1 MASNLDNKA
10 SFLTTEYGVMKTVL
24 SQLPIKQ
31 LNKAATVCKA
41 WNNTSKIIK
50 KSRNQIYTYGRVEE
64 SKSDNAFEDV
74 KAFVKVVQSEPQL
87 CLLFLTTKGRLD
99 SHPSEP
105 GHILRCEGNSFYE
118 CLF

>member
-50 KSRNQIYTYGRVEE
+50 KSRKQIYTYGRVEE
-64 SKSDNAFEDV
+64 SKSENAFEDM
-74 KAFVKVVQSEPQL
+74 KAFVKVVRSEPQL
-87 CLLFLTTKGRLD
+87 CLLFLTSQGRLD

-105 GHILRCEGNSFYE
+105 AHILRCEGNSF
-118 CLF
+118 